1 MNPIALH
8 PGAESGRIVLAAQ
21 NLGIA
26 FRRQGRWL
34 EAVSGFDLTVRSG
47 ETVALVGESGCGKS
61 ITALAL
67 TGLLPDAARIISGRI
82 ELLGE
87 PVSAHT
93 ETQWRGLRGRR
104 IAMIF
109 QDPMS
114 ALNPVLTVGE
124 QLIEA
129 ILSHRTIGRAA
140 ARAEATLLL
149 AQVQL
154 PDPAARL
161 DDYPHQ
167 LSGGM
172 RQRVLIAMAISNRP
186 EVLIADEPTTAL
198 DATVQ
203 AEILTL
209 LREIQHQTRMAL
221 VLITH
226 DLPLVAR
233 WADRAVVMYA
243 GRKVEERDASALLQ
257 RPLHPYTQALIRAR
271 PERRPR
277 HGARQRLTEIPGLV
291 PALGA
296 AGPGCAFAGR
306 CSLAVAQCHLD
317 RPAERVIDAG
327 WVACHLTPHDQ
338 QAGADAT
345 AAADARERRVA

>member
-1 MNPIALH
+1 MSATASRRD
-8 PGAESGRIVLAAQ
+8 GKFGRVVLATQ
-21 NLGIA
+21 NLSVA
-26 FRRQGRWL
+26 FRSQGRWL
-34 EAVSGFDLTVRSG
+34 EAISGFDLTVRSG

-67 TGLLPDAARIISGRI
+67 TGLLPDAARVVSGRI

-87 PVSAHT
+87 PVSSLSEA
-93 ETQWRGLRGRR
+93 QWRTLRGNR

-129 ILSHRTIGRAA
+129 ILSHRAIGHAA
-140 ARAEATLLL
+140 ARAEAALLL

-172 RQRVLIAMAISNRP
+172 RQRVLIAIAISNRP

-203 AEILTL
+203 AEILAL
-209 LREIQHQTRMAL
+209 LREIQHQTQMAL

-226 DLPLVAR
+226 DLSLVAR
-233 WADRAVVMYA
+233 WADKAVVMYA
-243 GRKVEERDASALLQ
+243 GRKAEERDANALLH

-277 HGARQRLTEIPGLV
+277 HGARQRLSEIPGLV

-306 CSLAVAQCHLD
+306 CPLGAAQCHVE
-317 RPAERVIDAG
+317 RPAERAIDG
-327 WVACHLTPHDQ
+327 GLVACHLALRDQ
-338 QAGADAT
+338 AEATDDAT
-345 AAADARERRVA
+345 IDAQERLAA

>member
-1 MNPIALH
+1 MTAT
-8 PGAESGRIVLAAQ
+8 PGSVVLAARD
-21 NLGIA
+21 LSVA
-26 FRRQGRWL
+26 FRSQGRWL
-34 EAVSGFDLTVRSG
+34 EAISGFNLTVRSG

-67 TGLLPDAARIISGRI
+67 TGLLPDAARVVSGRI
-82 ELLGE
+82 ELLGK
-87 PVSAHT
+87 PVSTHT
-93 ETQWRGLRGRR
+93 EAQWRRLRGNR

-129 ILSHRTIGRAA
+129 ILSHRAIGHAA
-140 ARAEATLLL
+140 ARAEAALLL
-149 AQVQL
+149 AQVRL

-172 RQRVLIAMAISNRP
+172 RQRVLIAIAISNRP

-203 AEILTL
+203 AEILAL
-209 LREIQHQTRMAL
+209 LREIQHQTQMAL

-243 GRKVEERDASALLQ
+243 GRKAEESDAGALLQ
-257 RPLHPYTQALIRAR
+257 RPRHPYTQALIRAR

-277 HGARQRLTEIPGLV
+277 DGARQRLTEIPGLV
-291 PALGA
+291 PALGT

-306 CSLAVAQCHLD
+306 CPLAVPPCHLE
-317 RPAERVIDAG
+317 RPVERVIDG
-327 WVACHLTPHDQ
+327 GRVACHLALRDQ
-338 QAGADAT
+338 AQAPDVT
-345 AAADARERRVA
+345 AVDVRERLVA